1 MSPRSKADTATADPS
16 AHTFDSPLAVAVIED
31 NPDHALLAAEAL
43 EARGHRALHFP
54 TAEHALAAA
63 QTQHWDA
70 IVLDYRLPGISGLD
84 ALDELCS
91 LPRTPPIVMITASGN
106 ETIAVAALKKGTS
119 DYVVKT
125 GRHGPELARAV
136 ELAVAKHRMHAIEQA
151 HQEELER
158 RADTDALTGLLNRH
172 RLADELTMIA
182 LRAAQRG
189 EPYAVA
195 MIDIDNF
202 KHINDTRGHAT
213 GDAVLV
219 EFANLLASCVR
230 KSDLLAR
237 YGGDEFVIVMP
248 AVTELV
254 RTRLLQRLHRALESS
269 SLARRINLLLSASVG
284 LADSSAGSPEEV
296 LKAADRAMYRSKKAE
311 RSGQQSPSP
320 LTLS

>member
-54 TAEHALAAA
+54 TAEDAIAAA

-106 ETIAVAALKKGTS
+106 ETIAVAALKKGAS

>member
-189 EPYAVA
+189 ERYAVA

>member
-106 ETIAVAALKKGTS
+106 ETIAVAALKKGAS

>member
-1 MSPRSKADTATADPS
+1 MSPRTDIDTAAADLS

-31 NPDHALLAAEAL
+31 NPDHALLAVDAL
-43 EARGHRALHFP
+43 EARGHRTLHFP
-54 TAEHALAAA
+54 TAEDAIAAA
-63 QTQHWDA
+63 QTQRWDA

-84 ALDELCS
+84 ALDELRS
-91 LPRTPPIVMITASGN
+91 LPRTPPIVMITASGS
-106 ETIAVAALKKGTS
+106 ETIAVDALKKGAS

-136 ELAVAKHRMHAIEQA
+136 ELAVAKHRLHAIEQA

-158 RADTDALTGLLNRH
+158 RAHTDALTGLLNRH

-182 LRAAQRG
+182 LRAVQRG

-230 KSDLLAR
+230 KADLLAR

-248 AVTELV
+248 AATEAV
-254 RTRLLQRLHRALESS
+254 RARLLHRLHRAVESS
-269 SLARRINLLLSASVG
+269 PLARRINLPLSASVG
-284 LADSSAGSPEEV
+284 LADSSAGNPEEV
-296 LKAADRAMYRSKKAE
+296 LKAADRAMYRSKKTE
-311 RSGQQSPSP
+311 RSGQESNSP
-320 LTLS
+320 LTLA

>member
-1 MSPRSKADTATADPS
+1 MSPRSKADTVTADPS

-54 TAEHALAAA
+54 TAEDAIAAA

-106 ETIAVAALKKGTS
+106 ETIAVAALKKGAS

>member
-106 ETIAVAALKKGTS
+106 ETIAVAALKKGAS

-189 EPYAVA
+189 ERYAVA